1 MADFTLLCAQ
11 RVVVDL
17 SFYVDSGLDVRCGK
31 VSIYKCA
38 EGGHTDGGGL
48 HQPSVTVDAGSLVEP
63 ALLQRRVGPHTDEVV
78 AAVVHILR
86 HVIHLRGIAARLATH
101 IVAVEPHAGIAEDAV
116 ELQQQVLA

>member
-1 MADFTLLCAQ
+1 M
-11 RVVVDL
+11 VVHFCLNVNG
-17 SFYVDSGLDVRCGK
+17 GLVVRRFQVGIDK
-31 VSIYKCA
+31 RA
-38 EGGHTDGGGL
+38 ERSHTDGGGL
-48 HQPSVTVDAGSLVEP
+48 HEPCVAVDAGSLVKP
-63 ALLQRRVGPHTDEVV
+63 ALFQRRIGPHTDEVI